1 MSEQQETAP
10 ACLGLVNALK
20 NSLQDLAKQINAV
33 SYVYFYTQ
41 DLKDLL

>member
-20 NSLQDLAKQINAV
+20 NSLQDLAKQINARRTV
-33 SYVYFYTQ
+33 CLFLHSRS
-41 DLKDLL
+41 